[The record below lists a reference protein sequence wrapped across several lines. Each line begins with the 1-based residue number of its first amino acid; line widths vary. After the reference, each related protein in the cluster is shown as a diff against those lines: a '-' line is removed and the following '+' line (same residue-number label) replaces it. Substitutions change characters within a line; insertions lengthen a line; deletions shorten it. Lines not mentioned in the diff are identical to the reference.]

1 MSTHLGEERRDDL
14 DPAEKDG
21 IVQRGEAL
29 VVVGLVEIEVR
40 RHRAP
45 GLGGLII
52 AVLHRGHGG
61 GDLGLKTWGSGTRS
75 GFKHYSACNNQRRA
89 GTRRVQG
96 GVTLSNA

>member
-21 IVQRGEAL
+21 VVQRGEAL

-40 RHRAP
+40 RHRVP
-45 GLGGLII
+45 DLGGLIV

-61 GDLGLKTWGSGTRS
+61 GGGLGLKTWIGHTIRLQALFSIR
-75 GFKHYSACNNQRRA
+75 
-89 GTRRVQG
+89 
-96 GVTLSNA
+96 